1 MTPSATPPTHV
12 LTIEGMMCQQS
23 CGSTVANALR
33 NVPGVSRAEASFAD
47 HNASVWGEVDVA
59 LLIDAVECVG
69 FGAEVSESK
78 PAPPSTVSLKSSREF
93 RVNGM
98 RTLTDA
104 RRVEQAALKAGC
116 GSAKAN
122 VNAGRL
128 LASSDCNAR
137 DVERAVT
144 AEGYACEAVDVTN
157 DGALLLKVE
166 GMSCAA
172 CSSKVER
179 ALSEVPGVLRADVSV
194 ATHRARVVLSSEGE
208 KADCVAAVKKCGFR
222 CSLATRD
229 ESPAAASQR
238 EVAGWWRSLKVAL
251 LLSIPIFVA
260 KWGGMI
266 GPGQEFWHTGIGC
279 HGMFTVEALVAS
291 VCGLSVQIFVGGR
304 FYRNAYTQFKSC
316 SWGMDSLIV
325 VATSTVVTYSFYSL
339 IDCCVYD
346 ANHQHLL
353 FDTAAMLLL
362 FVTLGKFL
370 ESRAKQ
376 RTGDAVEAL
385 LALRPVTATLL
396 PSAEL
401 RDVATK
407 LSRLDVSE
415 DASLLE
421 REFRSLAASCVAG
434 DVDADACEVGDV
446 ARVSQGEAVPADGV
460 VILVEGGG
468 AARLDESALT
478 GESKPAKRPR
488 GAKVFASSKNM
499 GRSCYIRIEA
509 VGGDACVAQIARLVE
524 DAQLDKAPIQNF
536 ADRIASVFAPCVVF
550 LGLTTFMAWY
560 IAAETGHVPE
570 SWLDERD
577 TFLFALL
584 FGVSVVVVACPCAL
598 GLATPT
604 AVMVGTGVGAN
615 LGVLA
620 KGGAALEHAAACK
633 VVVFDKTGTLTQG
646 KPRVV
651 GCQSYKMTEDDLVR
665 AAASCEQHSS
675 HPLAGA
681 LRRAAQH
688 RGLKLLR
695 VDDAKD
701 VEGLGAQANVG
712 DLGASVAVGSA
723 RFLRDLGVDVVE
735 DETTQRWRQEA
746 ATVVHVAFD
755 RRFAGSV
762 AIADAPRPE
771 ASLVIAWLHR
781 QSIDVWMCT
790 GDSSQTADAVAL
802 QVGLSRNRV
811 RAGQLPRDKRDL
823 ITELQN
829 DGLVVFVGDGVNDAP
844 ALAQADVGVALGAG
858 SGVAVEAAD
867 VVLVGDDL
875 RGVSTALDL
884 ARHTYNRI
892 RLNFAWATCYNLVL
906 VPAAAGAFYP
916 FTQQRLPPAAA
927 AACMVF
933 SSVSVVLS
941 SLALRLYA
949 PPDLQKAA
957 GERRCRRWFGRDAPC
972 DEERESF
979 LGTPKGGDLV

>member
-1 MTPSATPPTHV
+1 
-12 LTIEGMMCQQS
+12 
-23 CGSTVANALR
+23 
-33 NVPGVSRAEASFAD
+33 
-47 HNASVWGEVDVA
+47 
-59 LLIDAVECVG
+59 
-69 FGAEVSESK
+69 
-78 PAPPSTVSLKSSREF
+78 
-93 RVNGM
+93 
-98 RTLTDA
+98 
-104 RRVEQAALKAGC
+104 
-116 GSAKAN
+116 
-122 VNAGRL
+122 
-128 LASSDCNAR
+128 
-137 DVERAVT
+137 VT

-478 GESKPAKRPR
+478 GES
-488 GAKVFASSKNM
+488 
-499 GRSCYIRIEA
+499 
-509 VGGDACVAQIARLVE
+509 
-524 DAQLDKAPIQNF
+524 
-536 ADRIASVFAPCVVF
+536 
-550 LGLTTFMAWY
+550 
-560 IAAETGHVPE
+560 
-570 SWLDERD
+570 
-577 TFLFALL
+577 
-584 FGVSVVVVACPCAL
+584 
-598 GLATPT
+598 
-604 AVMVGTGVGAN
+604 
-615 LGVLA
+615 
-620 KGGAALEHAAACK
+620 
-633 VVVFDKTGTLTQG
+633 
-646 KPRVV
+646 
-651 GCQSYKMTEDDLVR
+651 
-665 AAASCEQHSS
+665 
-675 HPLAGA
+675 
-681 LRRAAQH
+681 
-688 RGLKLLR
+688 
-695 VDDAKD
+695 
-701 VEGLGAQANVG
+701 
-712 DLGASVAVGSA
+712 
-723 RFLRDLGVDVVE
+723 
-735 DETTQRWRQEA
+735 
-746 ATVVHVAFD
+746 
-755 RRFAGSV
+755 
-762 AIADAPRPE
+762 
-771 ASLVIAWLHR
+771 
-781 QSIDVWMCT
+781 
-790 GDSSQTADAVAL
+790 
-802 QVGLSRNRV
+802 
-811 RAGQLPRDKRDL
+811 
-823 ITELQN
+823 
-829 DGLVVFVGDGVNDAP
+829 
-844 ALAQADVGVALGAG
+844 
-858 SGVAVEAAD
+858 
-867 VVLVGDDL
+867 
-875 RGVSTALDL
+875 
-884 ARHTYNRI
+884 
-892 RLNFAWATCYNLVL
+892 
-906 VPAAAGAFYP
+906 
-916 FTQQRLPPAAA
+916 
-927 AACMVF
+927 
-933 SSVSVVLS
+933 
-941 SLALRLYA
+941 
-949 PPDLQKAA
+949 
-957 GERRCRRWFGRDAPC
+957 
-972 DEERESF
+972 
-979 LGTPKGGDLV
+979 